1 MARYKLGYIGVGNM
15 GAALAGASCAFNA
28 RQVIV
33 ANRTPEKADAFA
45 ERTNCAVGTMEYVA
59 RESEFVVIGTLP
71 GAVEETVRKIYPAMK
86 AAGEKRVLVS
96 MAGSVT
102 LSDLAAMTDP
112 EFPIIRIMP
121 NTPVAVG
128 KGLVFYAPNANVDE
142 ATVVDFVKAMAPAG
156 SLDPLPEQLFNAGS
170 AVAGCGPAFAAL
182 FIDAL
187 ADGGVKAGLPR
198 DKAIL
203 FAEKMLLGTAELA
216 LRTGKHPGQ
225 LKDEVASPGGSTI
238 EGIQA
243 LEEGGFRAAAMRAVV
258 AAWEKHK

>member
-15 GAALAGASCAFNA
+15 GAALAGASCAFDA
-28 RQVIV
+28 TRVVV

-45 ERTNCAVGTMEYVA
+45 RRTNCAVGTMEYVA
-59 RESEFVVIGTLP
+59 RESEYVLIGTLP
-71 GAVEETVRKIYPAMK
+71 GAVGETVRKIYPVMK
-86 AAGEKRVLVS
+86 ESGEKRVLVS
-96 MAGSVT
+96 MAGGVS

-128 KGLVFYAPNANVDE
+128 KGLVFYACNDSVDD
-142 ATVVDFVKAMAPAG
+142 ATIADFVKAMAPAG
-156 SLDPLPEQLFNAGS
+156 SLDPLPENLFNAGS

-182 FIDAL
+182 FIEAL

-198 DKAIL
+198 DKAVAY
-203 FAEKMLLGTAELA
+203 AEKMLLGTAELA

-225 LKDEVASPGGSTI
+225 IKDEVASPGGSTI